1 MLKLAL
7 AIIILALGGNAMAH
21 ATETFTIYVTR
32 HAEKV
37 PDQVDPGLSNKGQ
50 QRANNLAIMLK
61 HTKLEKVLSTKYK
74 RTQETAAPVAA
85 QFNLPV
91 TTYAASDS
99 EDLAKALL
107 TEQRNALVIGHSNTV
122 PTLVKFLGGDDFE
135 LSERDY
141 GDVFMLQ
148 FHADELIV
156 TRLVVTVPE

>member
-7 AIIILALGGNAMAH
+7 AIIIVALGGNAMAH
-21 ATETFTIYVTR
+21 ETETFTVYVTR

-99 EDLAKALL
+99 EALAKALL

>member
-1 MLKLAL
+1 MFKVML
-7 AIIILALGGNAMAH
+7 AIFTLALGGNAMAH
-21 ATETFTIYVTR
+21 STETFTIFVTR

-37 PDQVDPGLSNKGQ
+37 PDQVDPGLSDKGQ
-50 QRANNLAIMLK
+50 QRADNLAVLLQ
-61 HTKLEKVLSTKYK
+61 HTKLEQIFATKYK
-74 RTQETAAPVAA
+74 RTQETAAPVATK
-85 QFNLPV
+85 FNLPV

-99 EDLAKALL
+99 EALAKELL
-107 TEQRNALVIGHSNTV
+107 AKQRNTLVVGHSNTV
-122 PTLVKFLGGDDFE
+122 PALVKLLGGDDFE